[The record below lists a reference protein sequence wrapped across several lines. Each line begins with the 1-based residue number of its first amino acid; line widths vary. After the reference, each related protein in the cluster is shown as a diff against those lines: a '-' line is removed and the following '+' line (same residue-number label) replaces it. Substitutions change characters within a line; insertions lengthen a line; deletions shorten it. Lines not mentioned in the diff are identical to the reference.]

1 MSDVGRLRKSGGSV
15 FPTIRKS
22 ADPFQPEMGE
32 MDFSQEIEEHD
43 AIESTSVR
51 EPEKTEQSV
60 IRDENKRKQYR
71 QRKRKRK
78 KDDEK
83 TEGEGD
89 VLIDLRA

>member
-1 MSDVGRLRKSGGSV
+1 
-15 FPTIRKS
+15 
-22 ADPFQPEMGE
+22 MGE